1 MSIIL
6 DIEEMSPVPDL
17 PQDERV
23 AMTFAERTTW
33 VSVVVTPATAIGYF
47 AVVLPRLQDQPAAE
61 VSWVAPMLWAIGASI
76 VGTIVGTI
84 LISIAAGIANR
95 GVLESKEDIRDKQ
108 INRYGDRITQ
118 AFIGIGAAGVLVLVM
133 FEVAYVWIGSA
144 LFLLGSIGTMWGAI
158 AKLRAYHGA
167 FHG

>member
-1 MSIIL
+1 
-6 DIEEMSPVPDL
+6 
-17 PQDERV
+17 
-23 AMTFAERTTW
+23 MTFGERNTW
-33 VSVVVTPATAIGYF
+33 VSAFVLPATSIGYF
-47 AVVLPRLQDQPAAE
+47 AVVLPRLRDQPASE

-84 LISIAAGIANR
+84 IVSIAAGIANR

-108 INRYGDRITQ
+108 IGRYGDRFAQAITG
-118 AFIGIGAAGVLVLVM
+118 FGAGAVLVLVM
-133 FEVAYVWIGSA
+133 LEVDYFWIGNT
-144 LFLLGSIGTMWGAI
+144 LFLFGAIGAMWGAI